1 MGKLYKWIAITDRF
15 SKIYLD
21 KKFEALGIN
30 TSQHMFIIHICEN
43 EGITQDKLLPLVHLN
58 KSNITRG
65 LAKLE
70 ENGFIYKEP
79 CVKDKRTARLYST
92 AKARAI
98 YQEIIAIENQW
109 SNMLTSK
116 LTGAEKTLLLR
127 LMQTAGKTAIEWVSE
142 SEEENECGHS
152 GCGGGGEEKDE

>member
-1 MGKLYKWIAITDRF
+1 MGKLYKRIAITDRF

-79 CVKDKRTARLYST
+79 CIQDKRTARLYPT
-92 AKARAI
+92 AKAKAI
-98 YQEIIAIENQW
+98 YQDIIAIEAQW
-109 SNMLTSK
+109 SNMLTTK
-116 LTGAEKTLLLR
+116 LTGAEKSLLLR
-127 LMQTAGKTAIEWVSE
+127 LMQTTGQTAIDWVAE
-142 SEEENECGHS
+142 AEAETGWDHNS
-152 GCGGGGEEKDE
+152 GDSGGEEKDE